1 MGPNSRLWQGGVG
14 GSEFV
19 HFRFGRV
26 PSIGW
31 SVAPGVARRRRT
43 VPGCVAT
50 TPHPQQGQ
58 VNLVFWGKK
67 NEDANKP
74 GATPPAAGPSTPA
87 PAGGTPPSGEAG
99 FSPEK
104 ALRFFT
110 HAKTVHETE
119 NFEYAVQ
126 SWLNGLRWDPSSLSG
141 LEGFFGSM
149 DGWLA
154 KSGNK
159 AVGKEVYRSV
169 SGKGDVDRYLYAL
182 LEWGHRPAEVMLGVR
197 VLEQAAKLRL
207 TEPGT
212 WVGVRVLA
220 AALRD
225 KKTRKDVLLKIAE
238 CFSTLGAYDR
248 AVHAAEAALNM
259 DRTDGQLQA
268 YIRELAAQA
277 TMTRGGYDKTGQAGG
292 FRENIRD
299 AQKQQQLEE
308 ADRISKT
315 DETIDRLLLAAKTEL
330 ESRPG
335 DLPTIEKYCKLLLER
350 GRPQDEERA
359 HVLYMRAHADSKAFR
374 FREMAGDIRIR
385 QARRKIQSLKKMLEG
400 APQEESGQRMLAQA
414 QDEMARLELEEYK
427 LRVEAYPSDLTRKF
441 ELGKRFFAVGEFNES
456 ITCLQEAQADPK
468 NRVPALLMLGQSF
481 LRIQWID
488 ESIGTF
494 RQALEM
500 RDVMPE
506 TNLELRYWLMVAL
519 QTKGESDRDLD
530 SVVEADKLASSI
542 AVQQITYRDIRVRRD
557 AIKKLLGDLR
567 AAKGA

>member
-1 MGPNSRLWQGGVG
+1 MEGRRGGA
-14 GSEFV
+14 S
-19 HFRFGRV
+19 
-26 PSIGW
+26 
-31 SVAPGVARRRRT
+31 GVARRSEWN
-43 VPGCVAT
+43 PGGAAMAAS
-50 TPHPQQGQ
+50 PQQGQ

-67 NEDANKP
+67 NDDSNKS
-74 GATPPAAGPSTPA
+74 GGTPPGSGGPAGTPGN
-87 PAGGTPPSGEAG
+87 PGGTPPSGEGG

-126 SWLNGLRWDPSSLSG
+126 SWLNGLRWDPSSLAG

-149 DGWLA
+149 DGWLT

-159 AVGKEVYRSV
+159 PVGKEVYRSV
-169 SGKGDVDRYLYAL
+169 SGKGDVDRYLYSL
-182 LEWGHRPAEVMLGVR
+182 LEWGHRPTEVMLGIR
-197 VLEQAAKLRL
+197 VLEAAAKLKL

-212 WVGVRVLA
+212 WVGTRVLA
-220 AALRD
+220 AAVRD

-248 AVHAAEAALNM
+248 AVGAAEAALNL

-268 YIRELAAQA
+268 FIRELAAQA
-277 TMTRGGYDKTGQAGG
+277 TMTRGGYDKTGQTGG
-292 FRENIRD
+292 FRDNIRD

-308 ADRISKT
+308 SDRISKT
-315 DETIDRLLLAAKTEL
+315 DETIDRLLLAAKAEL

-359 HVLYMRAHADSKAFR
+359 HVLYMKAHAETKAFR

-385 QARRKIQSLKKMLEG
+385 QARRKVQSLKKMLES
-400 APQEESGQRMLAQA
+400 APQEEAVMRMLAQA
-414 QDEMARLELEEYK
+414 QDELARLELDEFK

-441 ELGKRFFAVGEFNES
+441 ELGKRFFAVGEYNES

-481 LRIQWID
+481 LKIEWID

-500 RDVMPE
+500 REVMPE

-519 QTKGESDRDLD
+519 QTKGEADRDLD
-530 SVVEADKLASSI
+530 AVIESDKLASSI
-542 AVQQITYRDIRVRRD
+542 AVQQITYRDIRQRRE
-557 AIKKLLGDLR
+557 AIKKTLGELR